1 MKDRRKGG
9 MGVVSVLTL
18 IFIVMKLSGTIDWSW
33 IWVLCPVWVSVL
45 FIVIV
50 FAVIMV
56 GGKIKKGKW

>member
-45 FIVIV
+45 FIVIF

-56 GGKIKKGKW
+56 GGKIKK

>member
-9 MGVVSVLTL
+9 MGVISVLTL